1 MIRYFPLCYT
11 NRNHSPLAKMSLIKV
26 AVNPVMVALFVV
38 ACAGGGVAQP
48 DISHLGGLDIPEG
61 LKQFIGSM
69 MTEIDELKKD
79 RGALQNKTQVVQS
92 ENVALRAD
100 MQGQIDAVTRRC
112 SRTKRRSLR

>member
-1 MIRYFPLCYT
+1 
-11 NRNHSPLAKMSLIKV
+11 MSLIKV
-26 AVNPVMVALFVV
+26 AVNPVVVALFVV

-48 DISHLGGLDIPEG
+48 DISHLRGLDIPEG

-69 MTEIDELKKD
+69 MTDIDELKKD

-100 MQGQIDAVTRRC
+100 MQGQIDAV
-112 SRTKRRSLR
+112 KREGGAPEQNAGR